1 VINRATHD
9 LPETELMSD
18 WTRGRDTISEPHA
31 PPDPQIGV
39 REPRRA
45 RPFGGAGT
53 VLLEPPL

>member
-9 LPETELMSD
+9 LPETEP
-18 WTRGRDTISEPHA
+18 TGRADATQFLNPTH

-39 REPRRA
+39 GEPRRA